1 MIRESEQE
9 KKRESASNE
18 KKSIMTDSTQPTLLF
33 IDDEPQ
39 LLEVFRKYYSQKN
52 YRVLTA
58 RSGQEGLKVASR
70 EKPDLIVMDI
80 RMPKMDGIQ
89 TLEKL
94 RKKDKKTKV
103 IMLTGYGTAGTVRT
117 TADLGVSD
125 FMSKPFD
132 LEDLLGVIQQALGR
146 NQS

>member
-1 MIRESEQE
+1 
-9 KKRESASNE
+9 
-18 KKSIMTDSTQPTLLF
+18 MTNSTPSTLLF

-103 IMLTGYGTAGTVRT
+103 IMLTGYGTADTVRT

-125 FMSKPFD
+125 FMGKPFD
-132 LEDLLGVIQQALGR
+132 LEALLRAIQEALGR
-146 NQS
+146 NQF